1 LIIINCPYKTR
12 PIAARLFLT
21 INKKIKMKTIKIFI
35 IIFLLSVTAVKAQF
49 TKAELQVSGLTCALC
64 AKSTEKSL
72 RTLPFISDIKTDL
85 IRNVFIL
92 TFKNDVPVN
101 FEQISKKV
109 QGSGF
114 SVNSLKATFN
124 FDNTKIADNRFSY
137 GGDTYKLLNAADK
150 TLSGNVSLTIVD
162 NGFAPK
168 SVSKKYLGQVTDTA
182 PASGR
187 IYHLAI

>member
-1 LIIINCPYKTR
+1 
-12 PIAARLFLT
+12 
-21 INKKIKMKTIKIFI
+21 MKTLK
-35 IIFLLSVTAVKAQF
+35 IFLLIFSFTATVAQAQF

-64 AKSTEKSL
+64 AKSTEKAL
-72 RTLPFISDIKTDL
+72 RTLPFVGDIKTDL
-85 IRNVFIL
+85 IRNTYLI

-114 SVNSLKATFN
+114 SVNSLKATYN
-124 FDNTKIADNRFSY
+124 FDNTKVDNNVFSY
-137 GGDTYKLLNAADK
+137 GGDTYKLLSPADK
-150 TLSGNVSLTIVD
+150 TTTGNVNFIVVD
-162 NGFAPK
+162 QGFAPK
-168 SVSKKYLGQVTDTA
+168 SVSKKYLGQVADTA

>member
-1 LIIINCPYKTR
+1 
-12 PIAARLFLT
+12 
-21 INKKIKMKTIKIFI
+21 MKTIKIFI
-35 IIFLLSVTAVKAQF
+35 ILFALTVTAAKAQF

-64 AKSTEKSL
+64 AKSTEKAL
-72 RTLPFISDIKTDL
+72 RSLPFVSDIKTDL
-85 IRNVFIL
+85 MHNLYLI
-92 TFKNDVPVN
+92 TFKDDVPVN

-124 FDNTKIADNRFSY
+124 FDNTKIADNYFSY
-137 GGDTYKLLNAADK
+137 AGDTYRLLNAADK
-150 TLSGNVSLTIVD
+150 TFTGSVSFTIVD

-168 SVSKKYLGQVTDTA
+168 SVSKKYLGQVTDTT

-187 IYHLAI
+187 VYHLAI

>member
-1 LIIINCPYKTR
+1 
-12 PIAARLFLT
+12 
-21 INKKIKMKTIKIFI
+21 MKTIKIFI
-35 IIFLLSVTAVKAQF
+35 ALFVLTITAAKAQF

-64 AKSTEKSL
+64 AKSTEKAL
-72 RTLPFISDIKTDL
+72 RSLPFVSEIKTDL
-85 IRNVFIL
+85 MHNLYLI

-124 FDNTKIADNRFSY
+124 FDNTKIADNHFSY
-137 GGDTYKLLNAADK
+137 GGDTFRLLNAGDK
-150 TLSGNVSLTIVD
+150 TFSGEISLTIVD

-168 SVSKKYLGQVTDTA
+168 SVSKKYLSQVTDTTQ

-187 IYHLAI
+187 LYHLAI

>member
-1 LIIINCPYKTR
+1 
-12 PIAARLFLT
+12 
-21 INKKIKMKTIKIFI
+21 MKTIKIFI
-35 IIFLLSVTAVKAQF
+35 ALFVFTITAAKAQF

-64 AKSTEKSL
+64 AKSTEKAL
-72 RTLPFISDIKTDL
+72 RTLPFVSEIKTDL
-85 IRNVFIL
+85 MHNLYLI

-114 SVNSLKATFN
+114 SVNSLKTTFN
-124 FDNTKIADNRFSY
+124 FNNTKIADNHFSY
-137 GGDTYKLLNAADK
+137 GGDTFRLLNAGDK
-150 TLSGNVSLTIVD
+150 AFSGDVSLTIVD

-168 SVSKKYLGQVTDTA
+168 SVSKKYLSQVTETTQ

-187 IYHLAI
+187 LYHLAI

>member
-1 LIIINCPYKTR
+1 
-12 PIAARLFLT
+12 
-21 INKKIKMKTIKIFI
+21 MKTIKIFI
-35 IIFLLSVTAVKAQF
+35 ILFALTVTAAKAQF

-64 AKSTEKSL
+64 AKSTEKAL
-72 RTLPFISDIKTDL
+72 RSLPFVSDIKTDL
-85 IRNVFIL
+85 MHNLYLI
-92 TFKNDVPVN
+92 TFKDDVPVK

-124 FDNTKIADNRFSY
+124 FDNTKIADNYFSY
-137 GGDTYKLLNAADK
+137 AGDTYRLLNATDK
-150 TLSGNVSLTIVD
+150 TFTGSMSFTIVD

-168 SVSKKYLGQVTDTA
+168 SVSKKYLGQLTDTT

-187 IYHLAI
+187 VYHLAI